1 MLNNRSHRSEK
12 PTHHKQSSPH
22 STQLE
27 KARPKQWRPR
37 TAKNNQIIL
46 FPSFCLTTFSFP
58 TFSPNWLWTKT
69 SVYDFQGL
77 PYAKHHTNITIFGVC
92 LLQHYKP
99 YSLSQFNYFI
109 IVMKLLFDTKTC
121 LFVSFFFHP
130 GNHRSS
136 KRFTLSCSHQKG
148 LPNDSAGKES
158 ACDAGDTGDFNPC
171 IRKTP
176 WRRKRQPTPGILPGE
191 SHGQRSLAGY
201 SPKGRKESDTTE
213 WLSMPCVLSS

>member
-1 MLNNRSHRSEK
+1 MI
-12 PTHHKQSSPH
+12 
-22 STQLE
+22 
-27 KARPKQWRPR
+27 PK
-37 TAKNNQIIL
+37 L
-46 FPSFCLTTFSFP
+46 
-58 TFSPNWLWTKT
+58 
-69 SVYDFQGL
+69 V
-77 PYAKHHTNITIFGVC
+77 
-92 LLQHYKP
+92 
-99 YSLSQFNYFI
+99 
-109 IVMKLLFDTKTC
+109 C

-201 SPKGRKESDTTE
+201 SPKGRKESDMTE
-213 WLSMPCVLSS
+213 HTRGATKTHKNPHQCREFFLKYSLYLEMLVNVLFSLLVISFYNQNYLLL